1 MAKSGVKSKA
11 TLFRNIGCLLTLSQ
25 AAGKEGRHIT
35 EEDLSVMKD
44 AAMVV
49 QGGRIAWIGDN
60 KKIPK
65 PWKLAKEI
73 DLGKKTVLPGLV
85 ECHTHSVF
93 AGSRSEEFEMRLQ
106 GASYQEI
113 AARGGGILSTMRHTR
128 AASPKLLLQEA
139 RERMQNFIR
148 QGVTTVE
155 VKTGYALDLPNEMK
169 CLKVIRS
176 LSEPRVISTFLGA
189 HALPPEFSSVEK
201 YLEFLASEVLPK
213 ISKLTRRVDIFV
225 EKGFIVGS
233 SAKAY
238 LEKAKSLGFDLTI
251 HADQLTLSGGA
262 QLAIELAAKS
272 ADHVI
277 QLDEEH
283 IKRLAK
289 SSVTAVLLPAADLY
303 MKCAYPPARKL
314 IDAGARVA
322 LATDFNPGTSPT
334 QDLALVGLLARLE
347 MKMSLPEVIAAYTV
361 GASHALNLQNEI
373 GSLEVGK
380 SADFFSIS
388 KDWPSLFYS
397 PGAMGIEDVY
407 LKGRLI
413 HSGDK

>member
-1 MAKSGVKSKA
+1 MAKSKA
-11 TLFRNIGCLLTLSQ
+11 TLFRNIGHLLTLSQ
-25 AAGKEGRHIT
+25 AATKEGRRVT
-35 EEDLSVMKD
+35 EADLSMMKE
-44 AAMVV
+44 AAIAVLD
-49 QGGRIAWIGDN
+49 GRIAWIGSN

-65 PWKLAKEI
+65 EFKAAKEI
-73 DLGKKTVLPGLV
+73 DLQKKTVLPGFV

-113 AARGGGILSTMRHTR
+113 ASRGGGILSTMRHTR
-128 AASPKLLLQEA
+128 AANAKQLLQIT
-139 RERMQNFIR
+139 RERMSEFVR

-155 VKTGYALDLPNEMK
+155 IKTGYALDLQNEIK
-169 CLKVIRS
+169 CLKVIKA
-176 LSEPRVISTFLGA
+176 LDEPRVISTFLGA
-189 HALPPEFSSVEK
+189 HALPPEFPTVEK
-201 YLEFLASEVLPK
+201 YLEFLSSEVLPK
-213 ISKLTRRVDIFV
+213 ISKLTQRVDIFV
-225 EKGFIVGS
+225 EKGFIVGAA
-233 SAKAY
+233 AKAY
-238 LEKAKSLGFDLTI
+238 LEKAKALGFELTI
-251 HADQLTLSGGA
+251 HADQLTLSGGTK
-262 QLAIELAAKS
+262 LAIELAAKS

-277 QLDEEH
+277 QLDDDH
-283 IKRLAK
+283 IKRLAT

-314 IDAGARVA
+314 IDAGGRVA

-361 GASHALNLQNEI
+361 GSSHALNLQSET
-373 GSLEVGK
+373 GSLEAGK
-380 SADFFSIS
+380 SADFFSTS
-388 KDWPSLFYS
+388 KDWSSLFYS
-397 PGAMGIEDVY
+397 SGSMGIDDVY